1 MDKIKP
7 YEKIAEKFQVSKE
20 TAKYFLNHVQKSFKV
35 ERPPHKLILEFIE
48 AQKLEFLLTPYETAA
63 LMYEKGAWVF
73 DLGTAP
79 PVIEDEEDDL
89 SGWDDH
95 PTFRRRNSGG
105 AKRS

>member
-7 YEKIAEKFQVSKE
+7 YEVIATKFQVSKE

-48 AQKLEFLLTPYETAA
+48 SQRLEFLLTPYETAA
-63 LMYEKGAWVF
+63 LMYEKGVWVF
-73 DLGTAP
+73 NLETAP

-89 SGWDDH
+89 SGWDEKPH
-95 PTFRRRNSGG
+95 FRRKTPKG
-105 AKRS
+105 

>member
-7 YEKIAEKFQVSKE
+7 YEVIATKFQVSKE

-48 AQKLEFLLTPYETAA
+48 SQRLEFLLTPYETAA
-63 LMYEKGAWVF
+63 LMYEKGVWVF
-73 DLGTAP
+73 NLETAP

-89 SGWDDH
+89 SGWDEKPH
-95 PTFRRRNSGG
+95 FRR
-105 AKRS
+105 KTPKE